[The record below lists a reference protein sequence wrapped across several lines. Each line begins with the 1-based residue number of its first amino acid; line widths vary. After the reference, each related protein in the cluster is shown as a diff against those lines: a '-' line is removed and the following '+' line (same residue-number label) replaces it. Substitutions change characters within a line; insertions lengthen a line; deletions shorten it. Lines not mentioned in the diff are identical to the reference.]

1 MIKRKVTQEE
11 EDYVVANDSSMTIS
25 ALAKSMGR
33 SVGTLNKVRKRLGL
47 KKDDKQP
54 WSEEEKQFIANNP
67 AMTNKELALKL
78 SRTISMCGSY
88 RAYNGLRMDRKCVF
102 CDSIF
107 VAQQSCAKVCSDCNP
122 SMESNRLSPLVRLGV
137 YRDGAV
143 KRGLPFDLTDKEFI
157 SFWQKPCT
165 YCGDDIETIG
175 LDRINS
181 ELGYNVTNVTPC
193 CKRCN
198 EMKMADT
205 KTDWINKMKKILTNL
220 GEV

>member
-1 MIKRKVTQEE
+1 MTKR
-11 EDYVVANDSSMTIS
+11 
-25 ALAKSMGR
+25 
-33 SVGTLNKVRKRLGL
+33 
-47 KKDDKQP
+47 P
-54 WSEEEKQFIANNP
+54 WSEEEKQFVVDNP
-67 AMTNKELALKL
+67 TMTNKEMALKL

-107 VAQQSCAKVCSDCNP
+107 VAQQSSAKVCADCNP
-122 SMESNRLSPLVRLGV
+122 SMQSNKLSPLVRLG
-137 YRDGAV
+137 YYKDGAA
-143 KRGLPFDLTDKEFI
+143 RRNLAFELTEKQFI

-165 YCGDDIETIG
+165 YCGDEIETIG
-175 LDRINS
+175 LDRVDPS
-181 ELGYNVTNVTPC
+181 LSYNVDNVIPC
-193 CKRCN
+193 CGRCN